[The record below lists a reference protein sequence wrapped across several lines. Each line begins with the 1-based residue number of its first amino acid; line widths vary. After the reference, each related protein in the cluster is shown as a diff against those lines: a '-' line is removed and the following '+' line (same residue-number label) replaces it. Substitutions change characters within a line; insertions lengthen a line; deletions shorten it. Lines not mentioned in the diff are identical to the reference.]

1 MKNTPLDREYQRLI
15 KAESTIQKGE
25 VAARDQIRS
34 RIDSSLRS
42 LQAVM
47 KKTRVGG
54 THLGSIASRITQA
67 EAMDMS
73 NKLDTIAEMAAFLG
87 YYIEYR
93 SHERAEKRRIG
104 VRKALGYTYP
114 KGII

>member
-1 MKNTPLDREYQRLI
+1 
-15 KAESTIQKGE
+15 
-25 VAARDQIRS
+25 
-34 RIDSSLRS
+34 
-42 LQAVM
+42 
-47 KKTRVGG
+47 
-54 THLGSIASRITQA
+54 
-67 EAMDMS
+67 MDMS